1 MTERMRD
8 VFVDDNPLD
17 DFTLPLI
24 ALVRG
29 RKVSNMLRDQF
40 RRCPHRGIAAAV
52 FLRLLRSHHRAH
64 P

>member
-1 MTERMRD
+1 MRA
-8 VFVDDNPLD
+8 VFVTDNPLN

-29 RKVSNMLRDQF
+29 KKASD
-40 RRCPHRGIAAAV
+40 HAAGAISAMSAIEELPQALL
-52 FLRLLRSHHRAH
+52 LRLLRSHHRPH